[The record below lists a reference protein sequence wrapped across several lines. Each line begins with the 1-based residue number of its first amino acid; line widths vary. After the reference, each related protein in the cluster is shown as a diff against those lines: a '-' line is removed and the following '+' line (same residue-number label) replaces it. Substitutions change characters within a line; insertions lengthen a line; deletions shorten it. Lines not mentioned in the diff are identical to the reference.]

1 MIILHGILYYWTLG
15 NKIPDFRMPKEEIN
29 LRSKNYPDPHIDKI
43 DAGKSKDELILQG
56 VPN

>member
-1 MIILHGILYYWTLG
+1 
-15 NKIPDFRMPKEEIN
+15 MPKEEIN
-29 LRSKNYPDPHIDKI
+29 LRSKNYPDQHIDKI